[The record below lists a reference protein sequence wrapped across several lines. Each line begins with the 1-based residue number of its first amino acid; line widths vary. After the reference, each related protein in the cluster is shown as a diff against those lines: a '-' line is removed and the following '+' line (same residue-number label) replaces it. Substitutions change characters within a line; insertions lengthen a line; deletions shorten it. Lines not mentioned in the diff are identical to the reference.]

1 MPNQQDKDFD
11 SRIKNKMENFAKM
24 PPPGLWESID
34 EELNGPAALRTN
46 WVISGATWLMIA
58 ASVCLLAAAGL
69 WLYRYQPFPEVDK
82 IAIIGEKD
90 SISSPRPG
98 VTILNKSRFWDEAKP
113 GADNPEG
120 AGEQARSEKSRMG
133 KEGVG
138 T

>member
-1 MPNQQDKDFD
+1 MD
-11 SRIKNKMENFAKM
+11 NFAKM

-113 GADNPEG
+113 GADDPEG
-120 AGEQARSEKSRMG
+120 AVEQAGITTGKTVETGRPGCQQGKSVQPREEN
-133 KEGVG
+133 KR
-138 T
+138 